1 MYRSITA
8 HSVVAWLTVAL
19 LASTTAPARAETP
32 TPLMLA
38 ARASSL
44 VAYSGEQLVVTWEG
58 QDVLASLVRVE
69 HDPAGWSR
77 LEYQPVGTVS
87 RWTVL
92 QHDADEI
99 RFDPVQRT
107 GTRTTRLPT
116 DRDAFESRHLPWLLD
131 NYQITTAPDRT
142 LGRQTTR
149 LDLMPVAADRPGR
162 QLVIDDAT
170 GIILRSE
177 RLGQR
182 GQVGEMTAFLAFEL
196 KPVGWRREAA
206 PPDGLR
212 LKERPGPRPIAP
224 SAIADAFGGS
234 PTQVVVPPGFH
245 LVGQYL
251 GTRSVGSTRTAVLQD
266 VYNDGLTTLVVYQRQ
281 GTVASPP
288 QGSRVV
294 YTAHGPVWLRTFGLR
309 TLAHWASGGR
319 VITVVGE
326 VSAPSLLATAERT
339 GVASAPRLWERL
351 GEWFASLVKKL

>member
-1 MYRSITA
+1 MPR
-8 HSVVAWLTVAL
+8 SVVAWLTALL
-19 LASTTAPARAETP
+19 LASAAAPVWAETP

-44 VAYSGEQLVVTWEG
+44 VAYSGEQLVVAWKG
-58 QDVLASLVRVE
+58 QDILASLVRVE
-69 HDPAGWSR
+69 HDPTGWSR
-77 LEYQPVGTVS
+77 LEYQPVGTAS

-142 LGRQTTR
+142 LGRQATR
-149 LDLMPVAADRPGR
+149 LNLMPVAADRPAR

-182 GQVGEMTAFLAFEL
+182 GQVGEVTAFLAFEL

-212 LKERPGPRPIAP
+212 LKERPGPRPVAP
-224 SAIADAFGGS
+224 GAAADALGGS
-234 PTQVVVPPGFH
+234 PTQVVVPAGFH

-251 GTRSVGSTRTAVLQD
+251 STRSGATRTLVLQD
-266 VYNDGLTTLVVYQRQ
+266 VYTDGLTTLVVYQRR
-281 GTVASPP
+281 GAVASPP

-294 YTAHGPVWLRTFGLR
+294 YTANGPVWLRTFGLR
-309 TLAHWASGGR
+309 TLAHWANGGR
-319 VITVVGE
+319 MITVVGE

-339 GVASAPRLWERL
+339 GVASAPRLWEHL
-351 GEWFASLVKKL
+351 VEWFASLVKKL